1 MAKWLDQYEQ
11 GGLVLKKKTKDN
23 YGTKPNVNDVKV
35 SAGPNFVGEG
45 YTAYNWKSPAWGGQ
59 FQMGGSLP
67 GSVGFMYARTQNP
80 APSNGKYA
88 KKTQASAQN
97 GQEMKYYQDGLDFKP
112 KSISQD
118 GGLFNIDTRAAQ
130 DATRNVIPRKMTA
143 AEKKEAK
150 ASGDAARKR
159 TAEKTKEILAERKR
173 NISQKGDLST
183 PGSWHIEDK
192 ARLFPS
198 SVGGAGE
205 IFDEYINPATYVGV
219 LADALGESIA
229 EKDPKAI
236 ATSLA
241 LAAGTGALSGP
252 AQAGLPGGSVGALEA
267 LKTPEAYDFGTSLTG
282 LESAK
287 NTVLS
292 GLQSIAKPLQ
302 EGAAA
307 DLFSLDKLKAVAAP
321 VGLTA
326 SEQAYNAALD
336 AQSKYDKELSAFNA
350 MTGQI
355 SADNIATRIKAITS
369 SMTNAGFGE
378 SDIESALRQIG
389 LLAVGG
395 RVGAMNGG
403 IMDVRRGLVEIP
415 GGYSGNRYKQLLQ
428 LLEEARASQDMD
440 KIKEVESD
448 LYREYNKKKDGGLM
462 GLKMGGMPMEMDYRM
477 GGFIPVGSKERADD
491 VPARLSKNEFVM
503 TADAV
508 RAAGGGSVNEGAKR
522 MYQLMNQ
529 LEGKLA

>member
-1 MAKWLDQYEQ
+1 MGSVVKAITKPISKVLDKVIPNEIKPALPFAAALFPFLAPGLMGSMAAGLGSFGISNPLIQRALIS
-11 GGLVLKKKTKDN
+11 GGLNL
-23 YGTKPNVNDVKV
+23 V
-35 SAGPNFVGEG
+35 S
-45 YTAYNWKSPAWGGQ
+45 
-59 FQMGGSLP
+59 
-67 GSVGFMYARTQNP
+67 
-80 APSNGKYA
+80 
-88 KKTQASAQN
+88 QAS
-97 GQEMKYYQDGLDFKP
+97 QEG
-112 KSISQD
+112 
-118 GGLFNIDTRAAQ
+118 
-130 DATRNVIPRKMTA
+130 A
-143 AEKKEAK
+143 AER
-150 ASGDAARKR
+150 G
-159 TAEKTKEILAERKR
+159 
-173 NISQKGDLST
+173 
-183 PGSWHIEDK
+183 
-192 ARLFPS
+192 
-198 SVGGAGE
+198 
-205 IFDEYINPATYVGV
+205 INP
-219 LADALGESIA
+219 L
-229 EKDPKAI
+229 
-236 ATSLA
+236 SLA

-448 LYREYNKKKDGGLM
+448 LYREYNKKKEGGLM
-462 GLKMGGMPMEMDYRM
+462 GLKMGGVPMEMDYRM

-508 RAAGGGSVNEGAKR
+508 RAAGGGSVNKGAQR

>member
-1 MAKWLDQYEQ
+1 MGKVVKAITKPISKVLDKVIPNEIKPALPFAAALFPFLAPGLMGSMAAGLGSFGISNPLIQRALVS
-11 GGLVLKKKTKDN
+11 GGLNLF
-23 YGTKPNVNDVKV
+23 
-35 SAGPNFVGEG
+35 S
-45 YTAYNWKSPAWGGQ
+45 
-59 FQMGGSLP
+59 
-67 GSVGFMYARTQNP
+67 
-80 APSNGKYA
+80 
-88 KKTQASAQN
+88 QAS
-97 GQEMKYYQDGLDFKP
+97 QEG
-112 KSISQD
+112 
-118 GGLFNIDTRAAQ
+118 
-130 DATRNVIPRKMTA
+130 A
-143 AEKKEAK
+143 AER
-150 ASGDAARKR
+150 G
-159 TAEKTKEILAERKR
+159 
-173 NISQKGDLST
+173 
-183 PGSWHIEDK
+183 
-192 ARLFPS
+192 
-198 SVGGAGE
+198 
-205 IFDEYINPATYVGV
+205 INP
-219 LADALGESIA
+219 L
-229 EKDPKAI
+229 
-236 ATSLA
+236 SLA

-252 AQAGLPGGSVGALEA
+252 AQPGLPGGSAGALEV
-267 LKTPEAYDFGTSLTG
+267 LKTPEGYLDFATG
-282 LESAK
+282 STVSGVDAAK

-321 VGLTA
+321 IGLTA
-326 SEQAYNAALD
+326 TEQAY
-336 AQSKYDKELSAFNA
+336 NA

-378 SDIESALRQIG
+378 SDIEAALRQIG

-428 LLEEARASQDMD
+428 LLEEAKSSGDMD

-448 LYREYNKKKDGGLM
+448 LFREYNKKKDGGLM
-462 GLKMGGMPMEMDYRM
+462 GLKIGGMPMEMDYRM
-477 GGFIPVGSKERADD
+477 GGFIPVGSKEKADD

-508 RAAGGGSVNEGAKR
+508 RAAGGGSVNEGARR